1 MSIVHP
7 QPDALRHTQSVGIR
21 ALKQNASQVI
31 ARVAAGETIEVTDR
45 GRPVARIIPLQ
56 RDPYQELVD
65 AGAIFEPTVS
75 LNDFFR
81 WQSTRK
87 AALESIGAPSTTASK
102 LTSQQLLDEQRE
114 DRL

>member
-1 MSIVHP
+1 MSMVQP
-7 QPDALRHTQSVGIR
+7 QPNSLRHTQSVGIR

-31 ARVAAGETIEVTDR
+31 ARVTAGETIEVTDR

-75 LNDFFR
+75 LDEFFR
-81 WQSTRK
+81 WQSTRQ
-87 AALESIGAPSTTASK
+87 AALESSGEPTTTTSK
-102 LTSQQLLDEQRE
+102 PASQQLLDEQRE
-114 DRL
+114 DRF

>member
-1 MSIVHP
+1 MSKVQP
-7 QPDALRHTQSVGIR
+7 QLDTPRHTQSVGIR

-31 ARVAAGETIEVTDR
+31 ARVTAGESIEVTDR

-75 LNDFFR
+75 LDEFFR
-81 WQSTRK
+81 WQSSRQ
-87 AALESIGAPSTTASK
+87 AALESIGESTTTAPK
-102 LTSQQLLDEQRE
+102 LTSEQLLDEQRE
-114 DRL
+114 DRF